1 MNNNNNTTTKDT
13 VRFEIQK
20 AYNGVF
26 VGSLQYMD
34 AMREFATVD
43 EFFKLCERYRLSV
56 EVKSQEP
63 TA

>member
-1 MNNNNNTTTKDT
+1 MNTA
-13 VRFEIQK
+13 VRNALRLEIQK
-20 AYNGVF
+20 AYDGVF